1 MIDSNHDNDNINL
14 WDFYLSDFVVIDIK
28 IAVYLESPW
37 KINSNLVSDFLV
49 SEVSQKDRF

>member
-37 KINSNLVSDFLV
+37 KINSNLVSGFLV